1 MNNYKLGIT
10 AVRRYIMKRNRI
22 KNTSKKMETIEKSLY
37 DLCVDFMKYL
47 EQLMN
52 SGKILKEEYEI
63 YSQLKQEF
71 IQQKRQIP
79 IK

>member
-1 MNNYKLGIT
+1 LNNYKLGIT

-22 KNTSKKMETIEKSLY
+22 ENTSKKMETIEKSLY

>member
-1 MNNYKLGIT
+1 LNNYKLGIT

-22 KNTSKKMETIEKSLY
+22 ENTSKKIETIEKSLY

>member
-1 MNNYKLGIT
+1 
-10 AVRRYIMKRNRI
+10 MKRNRI

>member
-1 MNNYKLGIT
+1 LNNYKLGIT

-22 KNTSKKMETIEKSLY
+22 ENTSKKMETIEKSLY

-79 IK
+79 MK